1 MMQRTLI
8 IVTIVL
14 LSAICRTAYAQIS
27 PQSDE
32 QFIYVS
38 VTTKSGSWVGGMK
51 ADNFRIS
58 DGKDVHEIS
67 SFHPGESASVGIL
80 IDTSGSTATRM
91 DEMYE
96 SVTSFVKASKTDTE
110 YFVMTFNV
118 TQQLLLDHTENV
130 RDVMGALKKAATTT
144 PRANTALFDAISAGL
159 DKMSTAKHA
168 KKVLIVFSDAVDNS
182 SKLNLSQIK
191 RKLRQ
196 SGVLLYTLNIQ
207 DPADARSQLAEK
219 GMSTMDELTTL
230 TGGRAIHPKNRSG
243 LYNAAFTIADDLRH
257 QYKIGFRPRFSDRNV
272 KPDDWRKLDVK
283 LQLSPE
289 QEKKLGKLSVRTR
302 RGYYPDLTSVK

>member
-1 MMQRTLI
+1 MMPRVTI
-8 IVTIVL
+8 IVIIL
-14 LSAICRTAYAQIS
+14 LLTFSRLAYGQIS
-27 PQSDE
+27 ASGGE

-38 VTTKSGSWVGGMK
+38 VTTKSGSWIGGMK
-51 ADNFRIS
+51 AENFRIS

-67 SFHPGESASVGIL
+67 SFHPSESASVGIL
-80 IDTSGSTATRM
+80 IDTSGSSATRM
-91 DEMYE
+91 DEAYLSMA
-96 SVTSFVKASKTDTE
+96 SFVRASKVGTE

-118 TQQLLLDHTENV
+118 TQDLMLDHTEKV
-130 RDVMGALKKAATTT
+130 EDVLGALKKAAATT

-168 KKVLIVFSDAVDNS
+168 KKVLIVFSDAVENS
-182 SKLNLSQIK
+182 SKLSVSELK

-196 SGVLLYTLNIQ
+196 SGVLLYNLNIQ
-207 DPADARSQLAEK
+207 DPADAYAQMTQKSMATIDQLTA
-219 GMSTMDELTTL
+219 L
-230 TGGRAIHPKNRSG
+230 TGGKAIYPNNRLG
-243 LYNAAFTIADDLRH
+243 LYDAAFTIADDLRH
-257 QYKIGFRPRFSDRNV
+257 QYRIGFRPRLSDRNV

-289 QEKKLGKLSVRTR
+289 QEKKLGRLSVRTR